1 MNIGWTLGVLS
12 AGAENVQPLAGG
24 TAVTRAGAAE
34 AASDALV
41 MAAMDRGR
49 QEYRVRVADTL
60 IVVIP
65 GLTERGDVDLL
76 DLAETVP
83 GFEQARRWEPVS
95 RGDVAGCQYP
105 VRRSTRTGE
114 TSKN

>member
-1 MNIGWTLGVLS
+1 MDTNWTLGVLS

-24 TAVTRAGAAE
+24 AAATRSEAAE

-41 MAAMDRGR
+41 VAAMDRGR

-65 GLTERGDVDLL
+65 GLTEHGDVDL
-76 DLAETVP
+76 AELGATVTR
-83 GFEQARRWEPVS
+83 FEHARR
-95 RGDVAGCQYP
+95 
-105 VRRSTRTGE
+105 
-114 TSKN
+114 